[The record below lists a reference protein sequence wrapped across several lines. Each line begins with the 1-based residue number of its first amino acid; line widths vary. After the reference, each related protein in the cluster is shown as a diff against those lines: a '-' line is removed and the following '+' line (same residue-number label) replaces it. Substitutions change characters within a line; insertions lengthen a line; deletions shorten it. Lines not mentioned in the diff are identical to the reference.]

1 MNRVPPMRPLAGIFA
16 LLVAIAG
23 WHYLFYSKAAQRLA
37 HQSGGLED
45 DRTNRSRV
53 HLRRANGVVM
63 LLLAGFFFAGFYTVD
78 PKTTPSAFVYVW
90 TTVFFLMF
98 VIVALALLDVR
109 LTARLRR
116 DRTKAK
122 PPSISPP

>member
-1 MNRVPPMRPLAGIFA
+1 VRPLAGIFA

-37 HQSGGLED
+37 HQSGGVED

-53 HLRRANGVVM
+53 HLRRANGVIM

-90 TTVFFLMF
+90 TAVFFLMF
-98 VIVALALLDVR
+98 LIVALALLDVR

-116 DRTKAK
+116 DRRAKAK
-122 PPSISPP
+122 PPSTTP